1 MTMGENKSSKKQGDT
16 IKKTTTAK
24 RQVTGKINMD
34 SGDKNLEEML
44 VNYTWYLFTELQDQ
58 KWVEFEQEKMPT
70 RDPYLVKFSAK
81 FQNQAPWDKKELKD
95 TSGEGKVMKAKTKAF
110 EK

>member
-1 MTMGENKSSKKQGDT
+1 
-16 IKKTTTAK
+16 
-24 RQVTGKINMD
+24 MD
-34 SGDKNLEEML
+34 SGDKHLEEML
-44 VNYTWYLFTELQDQ
+44 ANYTWYLFTELRDQ
-58 KWVEFEQEKMPT
+58 KWAEFEQKKMPT

-95 TSGEGKVMKAKTKAF
+95 TSEEGKVMKAITEAF